1 MVSLGPP
8 MRGSPRI
15 TQLVVGLLVASAL
28 AVASSASAEGTTLAF
43 EEGADY
49 ADAEAEGWASGFAT
63 RDNGTSFDLTV
74 TGLPGARVTIDDLVT
89 INRTSGS
96 GSFQVNVTEPLAG
109 QANLTIRFWSGD
121 TPPTT
126 DGASSVCVVADL
138 STSGVADGSCSA
150 DTVHLQYLITL
161 PEGHQGSIDYA
172 FGLIDTETTGSTGG
186 GGGAGG
192 GGGGARLAES
202 VSTVASPEP
211 TSSGTVERY
220 VTRDAALDEGGELD
234 VAFPASETRVRRA
247 TLTLEAACDGT
258 SLTVDR
264 LPTIPRGEALPP
276 DLRELD
282 AVAIRPACE
291 DRILAVGSVR
301 GNLSLFVATT
311 ELAFDEDPGK
321 AHAFSWD
328 ATTATWRHATP
339 SRASD
344 PTGPLRIPVTGPHLI
359 GLAVDRAPPTVDIDP
374 MEGTDL
380 ETPTR
385 GLEIRPH
392 DNVALSRVEVR
403 MDGELVA
410 ERTAPP
416 FDLTVSARDPSPTP
430 RRVEVTVEDASG
442 YRTSRSLEAP
452 MLPDEVAP
460 TVQMALDPPG
470 PRGPLGVSVDASDD
484 VVVDRVEIYL
494 DGTLLETLTEPPY
507 DLEHTR
513 QLDPGLHRVH
523 VEAYDAAG
531 NLARTERVFTATSA
545 DSHAAPNDQG
555 ANASPDGPSAGMI
568 VGAAAIVFTVG
579 SGIWLARARLPR

>member
-1 MVSLGPP
+1 

-15 TQLVVGLLVASAL
+15 AQLVVGLVVAVTVA
-28 AVASSASAEGTTLAF
+28 AASSASGESTTLAF

-89 INRTSGS
+89 IDRTSGS
-96 GSFQVNVTEPLAG
+96 GSFQVNVTEPLTG
-109 QANLTIRFWSGD
+109 EANLTIRFWSGQ

-150 DTVHLQYLITL
+150 ETVHLQYLITL
-161 PEGHQGSIDYA
+161 PEGHQGSIDYG
-172 FGLIDTETTGSTGG
+172 FDLLDTETTGSTAGG
-186 GGGAGG
+186 GGGG

-211 TSSGTVERY
+211 TASGTVERY
-220 VTRDAALDEGGELD
+220 VTKDTALDEGGELD
-234 VAFPASETRVRRA
+234 VAFPATETRVRGVTMTVEEACEA
-247 TLTLEAACDGT
+247 TH
-258 SLTVDR
+258 LTVDH
-264 LPTIPRGEALPP
+264 LPTIPRGEALPR
-276 DLRELD
+276 DLREID

-301 GNLSLFVATT
+301 GNLSLFVAAS

-328 ATTATWRHATP
+328 ASTATWRHATP
-339 SRASD
+339 TRLTD
-344 PTGPLRIPVTGPHLI
+344 PTGPMRVPVTGPHLI
-359 GLAVDRAPPTVDIDP
+359 GIAVDRAPPTVDVAP

-385 GLEIRPH
+385 GLAIRPH
-392 DNVALSRVEVR
+392 DNVALARVEVR
-403 MDGELVA
+403 LDGELVA

-416 FDLTVSARDPSPTP
+416 FDLTVSAADPSPTP
-430 RRVEVTVEDASG
+430 RRVEVTVVDASG
-442 YRTSRSLEAP
+442 YRATRVLEAP
-452 MLPDEVAP
+452 MLPDTTPP
-460 TVQMALDPPG
+460 TVEMALDPPG
-470 PRGPLGVSVDASDD
+470 PRGPLGVSIDARDD
-484 VVVDRVEIYL
+484 VIVDRVEIYL
-494 DGTLLETLTEPPY
+494 DGTLIGTLTEPPY
-507 DLEHTR
+507 DLTHNR
-513 QLDPGLHRVH
+513 KLDPGLHRVH
-523 VEAYDAAG
+523 ADAYDAAG
-531 NLARTERVFTATSA
+531 NLARSERVFTATSA
-545 DSHAAPNDQG
+545 DAPATPTGQQSD
-555 ANASPDGPSAGMI
+555 ASTDGPSAGMI

-579 SGIWLARARLPR
+579 SGLWLARARLPR